1 MKFVES
7 RLRIATGIVL
17 ALYLTQHL
25 INHATGI
32 FSIEAA
38 EYYRHSVGE
47 IFQTW
52 VGQILLYASLLFHA
66 IIAFRSIYRR
76 ASFRISMWQWVQ
88 LLLGLSILPLLAA
101 HVIGTRGFH
110 ILGGI
115 DPNYYYVVT
124 SMVLKPIIQYKLMT
138 LLLVVW
144 IHMAVGLHYWLR
156 GRRHYA
162 GILPYAYALVIL
174 IPAMAYAG
182 LFSMTRE
189 AASWADNSDR
199 LREIYAPVNRMD
211 GGDIAFL
218 YGLETQT
225 LIALAIILLS
235 VIGARQIR
243 LWWLRR
249 KGTYFIIGND
259 GLQVR
264 GLTGI
269 SLLEALR
276 QAGIPHA
283 SICGGRARCTTC
295 RVRVGEGLRHLHPA
309 NKLEQLALNRIGA
322 PEDIRLACQIF
333 PLQNLSITP
342 LVLANHP
349 ISGTS
354 HSGGVQGHEEYVVA
368 MFVDMRG
375 STSLG
380 ERVLAYDVV
389 FILNRFFTELSA
401 ALAQTHGHYAQFAG
415 DGLMALYGLDV
426 GRKNHACTDAL
437 AGARE
442 MFRRIQI
449 LNLQLHQEFGE
460 SIVMGIGI
468 HGGEAIVGTMGPPKT
483 PLLTAIGD
491 SINIAARLESQTK
504 TLGCDLIVSLETLAR
519 ESISY
524 PDDSVQDL
532 EVKGRVDK
540 VQAACFQRTEIPE
553 PTANKQEDP
562 DRQVSAEISQAS
574 AD

>member
-1 MKFVES
+1 MKFLES

-17 ALYLTQHL
+17 ALYLIQHL

-38 EYYRHSVGE
+38 EYYRNSVGAV
-47 IFQTW
+47 FQTW
-52 VGQILLYASLLFHA
+52 VGQILLYGSFLFHTV
-66 IIAFRSIYRR
+66 IAFRSIYRR
-76 ASFRISMWQWVQ
+76 ASFRISVWQWIQ
-88 LLLGLSILPLLAA
+88 LILGLSILPLLAGHA
-101 HVIGTRGFH
+101 VGTRGFH
-110 ILGGI
+110 IVGGI

-124 SMVLKPIIQYKLMT
+124 TMVLKPLVQYKLMI

-156 GRRHYA
+156 GRSHYA

-174 IPAMAYAG
+174 IPGMAYAG

-189 AASWADNSDR
+189 AAGWVDNSDR

-218 YGLETQT
+218 FGLEIKVIIT
-225 LIALAIILLS
+225 LAIILLA
-235 VIGARQIR
+235 VISARQTR

-249 KGTYFIIGND
+249 KGTYFITGND

-269 SLLEALR
+269 SLLDALR

-295 RVRVGEGLRHLHPA
+295 RVRVGDGLNHLHPPS
-309 NKLEQLALNRIGA
+309 KLEQLALNRIGA

-349 ISGTS
+349 ISSAS

-401 ALAQTHGHYAQFAG
+401 ALTQTHGHYAQFAG
-415 DGLMALYGLDV
+415 DGLMALYGLDA
-426 GRKNHACTDAL
+426 GRKTHACADAL
-437 AGARE
+437 DGARE
-442 MFRRIQI
+442 MFRRIKI
-449 LNLQLHQEFGE
+449 LNLQLKQEFGE
-460 SIVMGIGI
+460 SVEMGIGI
-468 HGGEAIVGTMGPPKT
+468 HGGDAIVGTMGPPKT

-504 TLGCDLIVSLETLAR
+504 TLSCDLIVSVETLAR
-519 ESISY
+519 ESITYS
-524 PDDSVQDL
+524 DESIKDL
-532 EVKGRVDK
+532 EVKGRIDK
-540 VQAACFQRTEIPE
+540 VHAACFHRSEIPQQ
-553 PTANKQEDP
+553 TDDKQEESG
-562 DRQVSAEISQAS
+562 RLGTVEIN
-574 AD
+574 